1 MGTKPN
7 TIQVSLG
14 FSDFRYVALYK
25 VNELQYICEYIYNDQ
40 EGEEDFFLCLDISD
54 PNFIMGSM

>member
-14 FSDFRYVALYK
+14 FSDFRYVSLYK

-40 EGEEDFFLCLDISD
+40 EGEGDFFLS
-54 PNFIMGSM
+54 